1 MVIRTLWSEVPK
13 HKVNTFILLYGL
25 QIRTRLCINTF
36 ARIAFNAQL
45 FICKSLRSSV
55 FRVCGNTPQSLVFS
69 LFIWTELCPFINP
82 HVLGLFYTTA
92 TSWLFPYKKRIYVCV
107 WSPYFILWEQT
118 LKDWWMLIPH
128 DSHLC
133 IAKSSFDL
141 LLIFLNTKVK
151 GLEQPSYTWGE
162 TLYQSL
168 LYLRAFRRLYSF
180 LLLSFLWNLS
190 HLCPRSFGCLISL
203 LYTDFY
209 EEYWLLF

>member
-55 FRVCGNTPQSLVFS
+55 FRVCGNTPPKPCLFS
-69 LFIWTELCPFINP
+69 LYLNRVMPFYKP
-82 HVLGLFYTTA
+82 PCTWSLLHSA

-107 WSPYFILWEQT
+107 WSPYFILREQT

-162 TLYQSL
+162 TL
-168 LYLRAFRRLYSF
+168 
-180 LLLSFLWNLS
+180 
-190 HLCPRSFGCLISL
+190 
-203 LYTDFY
+203 
-209 EEYWLLF
+209 